1 MSDSGSKNLSVAA
14 GVGLA
19 AAGLIVGLAGP
30 SVVKRVVL
38 TLKPGGKFSGVSSR
52 SYSSPPRAEG
62 ASFPD
67 YCTTNSRVI
76 HRKQGNRPP
85 ADLPST

>member
-30 SVVKRVVL
+30 RVVEKVVL
-38 TLKPGGKFSGVSSR
+38 KLKPGGKFSGVSSVFAPR
-52 SYSSPPRAEG
+52 QNQKTKKSQSSPSVERYLEG
-62 ASFPD
+62 
-67 YCTTNSRVI
+67 R
-76 HRKQGNRPP
+76 
-85 ADLPST
+85 

>member
-30 SVVKRVVL
+30 RVVEKVVL
-38 TLKPGGKFSGVSSR
+38 KLKPGGKFSGVSVGAV
-52 SYSSPPRAEG
+52 RARNLKLRTPS
-62 ASFPD
+62 AALFVVLQLR
-67 YCTTNSRVI
+67 RVTELCGDGM
-76 HRKQGNRPP
+76 HV
-85 ADLPST
+85 A

>member
-30 SVVKRVVL
+30 KVVEKIVL
-38 TLKPGGKFSGVSSR
+38 KMKPGGKFSGVSSVSVR
-52 SYSSPPRAEG
+52 TKALC
-62 ASFPD
+62 A
-67 YCTTNSRVI
+67 
-76 HRKQGNRPP
+76 Q
-85 ADLPST
+85 